1 MPATSVSLR
10 NSFSNSFSTS
20 LSTSFSNSFSTCL
33 SLVLCTSLAA
43 APLAQAAPPPPPP
56 PPSGSATATADQ
68 PPDPNAV
75 SAEER
80 LKWAKKLFT
89 EARAAHDAEDYYNS
103 VIKFE
108 QAYNFAPD
116 KHIFAFNIGQDSW
129 ELKDCVRV
137 KQYLELFL
145 IKETANQ
152 ELRTKAQN
160 LLAKA
165 ENNKDCL
172 TGGPA
177 PTTTSTGGGG
187 GGGSSSRPA
196 DDTEDPLA
204 LRKRGGDEGDDEGPK
219 KRGASGLLIG
229 GVVLTV
235 LGLGAAGGGIGTML
249 AAKGKKGDI
258 EGAARSDGP
267 TTFPQGTYN
276 SNVDGDIKS
285 LKTLNTVTPLLLG
298 IGGALFVGG
307 IVMIIIDR
315 GNKKKSKGFYARK
328 PGHGV
333 ELVGVSAAPL
343 PGGGAA
349 GSFALRF

>member
-1 MPATSVSLR
+1 MSAHSVSLR
-10 NSFSNSFSTS
+10 TS
-20 LSTSFSNSFSTCL
+20 L
-33 SLVLCTSLAA
+33 SLVLCASLAA
-43 APLAQAAPPPPPP
+43 PQMAIAGPPPPPP
-56 PPSGSATATADQ
+56 PPSGSAAASSDQ
-68 PPDPNAV
+68 PPDPAAV

-89 EARAAHDAEDYYNS
+89 EARAAHEAEDYYNS

-145 IKETANQ
+145 IKETANEELRKKAQ
-152 ELRTKAQN
+152 EL
-160 LLAKA
+160 LSKA
-165 ENNKDCL
+165 ENNKDCV

-177 PTTTSTGGGG
+177 PAASSGGGGGG
-187 GGGSSSRPA
+187 GGGSSRPA
-196 DDTEDPLA
+196 EDTEDPL
-204 LRKRGGDEGDDEGPK
+204 LEGRKRDGGTDDEGPK

-249 AAKGKKGDI
+249 AAKGKAGDLEDAANAKGV
-258 EGAARSDGP
+258 
-267 TTFPQGTYN
+267 TMFPQGTYN
-276 SNVDGDIKS
+276 SGVEGDIKS

-298 IGGALFVGG
+298 IGGAMFVGG
-307 IVMIIIDR
+307 IVMIVIDR
-315 GNKKKSKGFYARK
+315 GNKKKGKGFYARK
-328 PGHGV
+328 PGKPGHGV
-333 ELVGVSAAPL
+333 ELTGISAAPL

>member
-1 MPATSVSLR
+1 MSATSVSLR
-10 NSFSNSFSTS
+10 
-20 LSTSFSNSFSTCL
+20 
-33 SLVLCTSLAA
+33 TSLALVLSVSLA
-43 APLAQAAPPPPPP
+43 ASPLAQAAPPPPPP

-116 KHIFAFNIGQDSW
+116 KHIFAFNIGQDAW
-129 ELKDCVRV
+129 ELKDCARV

-145 IKETANQ
+145 IKETANE
-152 ELRTKAQN
+152 ELRKKAQD

-165 ENNKDCL
+165 ENNKECL

-177 PTTTSTGGGG
+177 PTTSGTGGGG
-187 GGGSSSRPA
+187 GGGASRPA
-196 DDTEDPLA
+196 DDSEDPLA
-204 LRKRGGDEGDDEGPK
+204 PRKGDGDDESGDAAPK
-219 KRGASGLLIG
+219 KPGASGLLIG

-249 AAKGKKGDI
+249 AAKGKKDDI
-258 EGAARSDGP
+258 EGQANADGP
-267 TTFPQGTYN
+267 TTFPQGRYD
-276 SNVDGDIKS
+276 SGVEGDIKS
-285 LKTLNTVTPLLLG
+285 LKTLNLVTPILLAA
-298 IGGALFVGG
+298 GGAMLVGG
-307 IVMIIIDR
+307 IVMIVIDR
-315 GNKKKSKGFYARK
+315 GNKKKGKGFYARK

-333 ELVGVSAAPL
+333 ELAGISAAPL